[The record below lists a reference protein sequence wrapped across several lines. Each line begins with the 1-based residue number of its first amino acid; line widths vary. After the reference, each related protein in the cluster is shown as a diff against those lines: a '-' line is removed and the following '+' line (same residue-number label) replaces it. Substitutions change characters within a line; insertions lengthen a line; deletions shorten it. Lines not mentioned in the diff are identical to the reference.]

1 MLQSIILQTIF
12 LSFTLLG
19 CSENR
24 DVCGNEN
31 DGFEVNSGIS
41 TVADA
46 LGGRVADEIVY
57 GEKEVTTGASNDL
70 QQVGNGERGTSL
82 SL

>member
-19 CSENR
+19 CSENK

-31 DGFEVNSGIS
+31 G
-41 TVADA
+41 
-46 LGGRVADEIVY
+46 GGRSKFYFIGDVE
-57 GEKEVTTGASNDL
+57 
-70 QQVGNGERGTSL
+70 
-82 SL
+82 